1 MRPLYVT
8 TALVALLT
16 IASLTWANNDADAP
30 FLVLILVFGALGA
43 VVRENVNLRTR
54 VEGKQRAVPTHIICF
69 SPVVGALLALI
80 LMSLLLSGLVAGD
93 LFPKFLNT
101 EQEFESAR
109 AVLRGGVTLASNSD
123 FYKLVAWSIVAG
135 YSERLV
141 LSKLETLIKPGTE
154 KTSVQVG

>member
-1 MRPLYVT
+1 MRPLYFT
-8 TALVALLT
+8 TAIVALLT
-16 IASLTWANNDADAP
+16 IGSLTWANNDADAP

-54 VEGKQRAVPTHIICF
+54 VEGKQRSVPTHIICF

-141 LSKLETLIKPGTE
+141 LSKLETLIKPAGE